1 MVNATTRPGI
11 TVVRWRRSVVYVV
24 CGFVLYVLSAGP
36 VTRFAPEL
44 ADGLYA
50 PIGPLASVPV
60 LGSAIRGWVSLWG
73 VDVGE

>member
-1 MVNATTRPGI
+1 MMNSTPRPGI
-11 TVVRWRRSVVYVV
+11 PVVRWRRFLLYGACGLAFYV
-24 CGFVLYVLSAGP
+24 FSAGP

-44 ADGLYA
+44 ADALYA
-50 PIGPLASVPV
+50 PIRPLANVPA